1 VIPPVL
7 SSINCGTT
15 LLKVLVKVTWENP
28 LVPPQLAAKALRETV
43 PLGTKPNV
51 ENNGEML
58 RLAVIVTN
66 WPPTPPP
73 VQALPQVT
81 VLPQVQ
87 LPGVPVGQ

>member
-1 VIPPVL
+1 
-7 SSINCGTT
+7 
-15 LLKVLVKVTWENP
+15 
-28 LVPPQLAAKALRETV
+28 VPHSVSTKALRETV